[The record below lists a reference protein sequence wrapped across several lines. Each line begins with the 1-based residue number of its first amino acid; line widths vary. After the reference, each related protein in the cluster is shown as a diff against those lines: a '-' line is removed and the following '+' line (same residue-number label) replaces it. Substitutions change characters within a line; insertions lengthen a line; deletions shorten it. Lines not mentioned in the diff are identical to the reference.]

1 MEREFRLLARDEE
14 VWTDTFRMATGIRAM
29 IEVVLSSVVSST
41 VVSVSVAS
49 IQRDIL
55 EFIARK
61 RLNGIT
67 SAVVFKSRMAV
78 QWSSEEELVWKNWIW
93 HTFTESLWDTYVIE
107 PVFGE
112 DTRLWEVPI
121 DGWRSLL
128 HSYMDEWIVRSM
140 DLLNEIYPELEEEE
154 DSGDE
159 FNAHAFTGKSRNFN

>member
-1 MEREFRLLARDEE
+1 
-14 VWTDTFRMATGIRAM
+14 
-29 IEVVLSSVVSST
+29 
-41 VVSVSVAS
+41 
-49 IQRDIL
+49 
-55 EFIARK
+55 
-61 RLNGIT
+61 
-67 SAVVFKSRMAV
+67 MAV